1 MLELEKLIQNPK
13 VIAEVMKELPPL
25 QTKVLDEVYKNKRN
39 HPFPHIGIQEV
50 QDISGTVPVVRRGA
64 PGVPI
69 DNGQSTNISYIEP
82 HPIKITD
89 SVTAAD
95 ANNLKSMGA
104 QGYRA
109 FLAQKLDFL
118 RRKVKATT
126 EALAAQSLTG
136 KIQYPIRLENGQTDI
151 YEVDFGSP
159 LSYTP
164 SATWDVADLKGIF
177 NQLVE
182 IESILQE
189 QGIAQNI
196 TFWAGKSA
204 FMELVGK
211 VQELNTNTVPKPSVE
226 GNKINLWGYTIE
238 MVNQKY
244 KLPDGTLK
252 EIVPAN
258 SLLAFDKGAGFT
270 LFYLAIDNFKAGL
283 QAIPMF
289 ISSYQTQD
297 GSALVIQAESKPL
310 PVPIVKAICWAEV
323 LA

>member
-1 MLELEKLIQNPK
+1 MIELEKLLQNPK
-13 VIAEVMKELPPL
+13 IVAEVIKTLPPL
-25 QTKVLDEVYKNKRN
+25 KTKVLDDVYTRKVN
-39 HPFPHIGIQEV
+39 HPFPQIGIKDV
-50 QDISGTVPVVRRGA
+50 QDVTGAVPVVRRGA
-64 PGVPI
+64 PGVPVSGG
-69 DNGQSTNISYIEP
+69 DASISYIEP
-82 HPIKITD
+82 QPIKVND

-109 FLAQKLDFL
+109 FMAQKLDIL

-136 KIQYPIRLENGQTDI
+136 KISYPIRLENGQNDT

-164 SATWDVADLKGIF
+164 SKTWDSADLRDVF

-182 IESILQE
+182 IEAVLQE
-189 QGIAQNI
+189 EGIANSV

-211 VQELNTNTVPKPSVE
+211 VQELNTNTVPRPEVK
-226 GNKINLWGYTIE
+226 GNKINLFGYTIE

-244 KLPDGTLK
+244 RLPDGTLK
-252 EIVPAN
+252 PVVPDNQIV
-258 SLLAFDKGAGFT
+258 AFDKNAGFT

-283 QAIPMF
+283 QAVPMF

-297 GSALVIQAESKPL
+297 GSSFVIQAESKPL
-310 PVPIVKAICWAEV
+310 PVPIVKAICWATV
-323 LA
+323 LS

>member
-1 MLELEKLIQNPK
+1 MIELQKLLQNPK
-13 VIAEVMKELPPL
+13 VIAEVVKSLPPVK
-25 QTKVLDEVYKNKRN
+25 TKVLDDVYTRKVN
-39 HPFPHIGIQEV
+39 HPFPQIGIKEV
-50 QDISGTVPVVRRGA
+50 QDVAGAVPVVRRGA
-64 PGVPI
+64 PGVPVSGRDSSI
-69 DNGQSTNISYIEP
+69 TYIEP
-82 HPIKITD
+82 QPIKVND

-109 FLAQKLDFL
+109 FMAQKLDIL

-136 KIQYPIRLENGQTDI
+136 KISYPIRLENGQNDT

-164 SATWDVADLKGIF
+164 PKTWDSASLKDVF

-182 IESILQE
+182 IEATLQE
-189 QGIAQNI
+189 EGIAQNV
-196 TFWAGKSA
+196 TFWAGKTA

-211 VQELNTNTVPKPSVE
+211 VQDLNTNTVPKPEVNA
-226 GNKINLWGYTIE
+226 NKINLFGYTIE

-244 KLPDGTLK
+244 RLPDGTLK
-252 EIVPAN
+252 PVVPDNQIV
-258 SLLAFDKGAGFT
+258 AFDKNAGFT

-283 QAIPMF
+283 QAVPMF
-289 ISSYQTQD
+289 VTSYQTQD
-297 GSALVIQAESKPL
+297 GSSFVIQAESKSL
-310 PVPIVKAICWAEV
+310 PVPVVKAICWATV
-323 LA
+323 LS